1 MKILAF
7 AATNSC
13 NSINKQL
20 VTYATGLVK
29 GADVE
34 VLDLNDYELP
44 LFSIDREVEFGEP
57 PVLAQ
62 QFYKKIGA
70 SDVLFISYA
79 EHNGTYSAAYKNL
92 FDWTS
97 RIDKKVFQGK
107 PMIIM
112 ATSPGPGGAR
122 NVLAQAKNSAPHFA
136 GEVIA
141 DISVPRFKEAF
152 DTETQ
157 ALRDADIKGQFERA
171 IAKLSA

>member
-7 AATNSC
+7 AATNSR

-20 VTYATGLVK
+20 VTYASSLVK
-29 GADVE
+29 DAE
-34 VLDLNDYELP
+34 VDILDLNDYELP
-44 LFSIDREVEFGEP
+44 LFSIDREAEFGEP
-57 PVLAQ
+57 PALAQ
-62 QFYKKIGA
+62 QFYSKIGA
-70 SDVLFISYA
+70 ADVLFISYA

-112 ATSPGPGGAR
+112 ATSPGPGGAK

-136 GEVIA
+136 GEVLA

-157 ALRDADIKGQFERA
+157 TIKDPEIQTQL
-171 IAKLSA
+171 KLAVETLSK